1 LHFSY
6 EIHPD
11 RRVILQRFTG
21 QFSLADLL
29 AAVRRLWADPMYS
42 RNYDGLVDLSE
53 TSMGISMADLRALIG
68 FLRQSPET
76 STGRW
81 GAVVSSPLTTACA
94 MIYRRAAA
102 PRHQFEVF
110 SSWSAACAFLGQ
122 ELPPLAG
129 QRRGGRRNT

>member
-1 LHFSY
+1 MHFSY

-11 RRVILQRFTG
+11 RRVIVQRFAG

-29 AAVRRLWADPMYS
+29 AAVRRLWADPLYS
-42 RNYDGLVDLSE
+42 KSYDGIVDLSE
-53 TSMGISMADLRALIG
+53 TSMGISMEDLRALIG
-68 FLRQSPET
+68 FLQQRPET

-81 GAVVSSPLTTACA
+81 GAVASSPLTTACA

-110 SSWSAACAFLGQ
+110 SSWAAACDFLGHQ
-122 ELPPLAG
+122 VPPLAG
-129 QRRGGRRNT
+129 